1 MILISNIMVMS
12 FTDCDSFWELLER
25 FGVSLTLSNKI
36 LAASPYNIW
45 FPSSSHFLE
54 NTVLHKPSVNWR
66 PEYPPSSE
74 SEDHPGSMRPLK
86 EQVSFAAV
94 FSEWENNPK
103 AKAILS
109 TFSELSKTLDWLF
122 LIILQALCYFQKDVF
137 LKLWP
142 GSSVFERKNWFGSTS
157 YYWKW
162 NSQNHV
168 FFILIRESFIWI
180 FLLSQYLL
188 IKEKINKILK
198 IPEEIQS
205 FIYLPSLY
213 GWC

>member
-1 MILISNIMVMS
+1 
-12 FTDCDSFWELLER
+12 
-25 FGVSLTLSNKI
+25 
-36 LAASPYNIW
+36 
-45 FPSSSHFLE
+45 
-54 NTVLHKPSVNWR
+54 
-66 PEYPPSSE
+66 
-74 SEDHPGSMRPLK
+74 MRPLK

-94 FSEWENNPK
+94 LSEWENNPK

-109 TFSELSKTLDWLF
+109 TFSELSKTLAWLF
-122 LIILQALCYFQKDVF
+122 LIFLQALCYFQKDVF

-142 GSSVFERKNWFGSTS
+142 GSSVFERENWFGSTS

-168 FFILIRESFIWI
+168 FLILIRESFIWI
-180 FLLSQYLL
+180 FLLSQYPL

-205 FIYLPSLY
+205 FIYLQSLY